1 MAAIFGL
8 VCPTQYLTSA
18 LIKHCLAVTLNLF
31 KENYMKPFLYRTDC
45 IYTCVRRGFSEQD
58 TWREAL
64 GLYEPLLAYADKLP
78 TLDAPEHLPDGHT
91 TKRYIDFVSR
101 G

>member
-1 MAAIFGL
+1 ML
-8 VCPTQYLTSA
+8 ELKKE
-18 LIKHCLAVTLNLF
+18 LLNWINKF
-31 KENYMKPFLYRTDC
+31 QNYWENLNETILYRTDC

-64 GLYEPLLAYADKLP
+64 GLFEPLLAYADKLP
-78 TLDAPEHLPDGHT
+78 TLDAPEHLHDGHT

-101 G
+101 E